1 MVKVPADLRSLARA
15 HTEAAVQTLAGI
27 MRHPN
32 SPPSARVRAATVLL
46 DRGWGRP
53 VQPIAGRDEQPLRVF
68 IRNIVS
74 GQGEDGP
81 LVIDHEPVE
90 RIAK

>member
-53 VQPIAGRDEQPLRVF
+53 VQPIAGDGEEPLRVV
-68 IRNIVS
+68 IRHIGT
-74 GQGEDGP
+74 GQDEA
-81 LVIDHEPVE
+81 LVIDHEPAEQVT
-90 RIAK
+90 KQP